1 MSPIL
6 LSIFEAALERQR
18 LGGRSFYFLSCWA
31 GLSSSSRHGEAAA
44 HGTQVSLCIAM
55 PWTSR
60 GYSSH
65 GPRSGDPSAALDAGS
80 AAASEQ
86 AWISGFRDPHHSQG

>member
-18 LGGRSFYFLSCWA
+18 LGG
-31 GLSSSSRHGEAAA
+31 SRQGEAAA

-86 AWISGFRDPHHSQG
+86 ARTSGFRDPHHSQG